1 VKRIVVYE
9 VIYRRKV
16 EYEDGGSGT
25 QMTALNA
32 AVEHAQATVPDE
44 DWRGELRLLSW
55 SPSAG
60 TGVSDG

>member
-1 VKRIVVYE
+1 MRIVVYE
-9 VIYRRKV
+9 VTYRRKV

-55 SPSAG
+55 
-60 TGVSDG
+60 